1 MISHASV
8 NESNKIRK
16 ILMFMRHGEKLI
28 KTGKKPKCGKFDSEL
43 SSLGINQSFNSGK
56 KFLLELKKYNLP
68 NISPSEIHIISSPY
82 MRTLQTTTYFI
93 KGIESQNF
101 FNNDNNNL
109 YNLYNVS
116 IEYGIR
122 EILNKDKL
130 KGEQIP
136 KKFLNFLN
144 NPNYKDFDEEL
155 KKLKL
160 NIINDCEFSTE
171 KESKDECIQRCKK
184 YVEQQLINFDKDNKY
199 KVIVIISHG
208 GPIKYIM
215 RRLGFNLE
223 NEQKISFCQQY
234 YFDITEGIENA
245 KFIKKVDNN

>member
-1 MISHASV
+1 MISHESV
-8 NESNKIRK
+8 NVSNKIRK

-116 IEYGIR
+116 IEYGVR

-199 KVIVIISHG
+199 KIIIILSHS
-208 GPIKYIM
+208 GPMEFIM
-215 RRLGFNLE
+215 KSFGFYEKNTK
-223 NEQKISFCQQY
+223 NIFVADQI
-234 YFDITEGIENA
+234 YFDISKGIQNY
-245 KFIKKVDNN
+245 KFLESIGVH